1 MTTTTIS
8 DADFRDRLRAVDDPA
23 LGTDI
28 VSAGLVTDVTVDD
41 GTAAVEL
48 ALGAPHAPD
57 EAAIADRVREVAAD
71 EGIDVEL
78 SANVPLFDSAESS
91 VVRSR

>member
-1 MTTTTIS
+1 MTTTDIS
-8 DADFRDRLRAVDDPA
+8 DEDLRDRLRVVDDPA
-23 LGTDI
+23 LDTDI

-57 EAAIADRVREVAAD
+57 EAAIAEQIGRAHV
-71 EGIDVEL
+71 
-78 SANVPLFDSAESS
+78 
-91 VVRSR
+91 